1 MKQGNDTHGAGLPDA
16 VASYVRASNA
26 ADLGALLD
34 AFVDDALVND
44 QLCDYWGKD
53 AIAEWATSEII
64 AQRLTMDVTK
74 VVNHYGN
81 AILTADVLGDFDM
94 RGLPD
99 PLVLGFYFSISGDR
113 IVQLIILRNRT
124 DV

>member
-1 MKQGNDTHGAGLPDA
+1 MKQGNDTLRPGLPVA
-16 VASYVRASNA
+16 VAAYVRASNG
-26 ADLGALLD
+26 ADLGALLNV
-34 AFVDDALVND
+34 FVDDALVND

-53 AIAEWATSEII
+53 AIAEWAASEII
-64 AQRLTMDVTK
+64 AQGLTMSVTK
-74 VVNHYGN
+74 VVNRYDN
-81 AILTADVLGDFDM
+81 VILTAQVRGDFDM

-99 PLVLGFYFSISGDR
+99 PLLLGFYFSISGDR